1 MGLNR
6 GRCSDALR
14 AAAVAALV
22 GLLLTSRE
30 RPAEAQSP
38 AKAGESAATA
48 GAARDVR
55 SHSFLLHTD
64 LADRE
69 AGELVQRLETML
81 RQISTYWGRPMQGII
96 ECYVVRDFRHFPLD
110 AMDARG
116 IAGIKSAGGVT
127 LLCAAAAG
135 STGPAR
141 PVIYA
146 TARPEV
152 VMHEAVHAYCQH
164 AFGRVGPVWYSE
176 GMAEMGHYWQ
186 DGDIAVRAGPREIRF
201 LRENLPSTLAGTLS
215 PLQVSG
221 DSWQNYAARW
231 ALCHF
236 LVHDPNFSPQ
246 FLAMGRGL
254 LSGRDV
260 RFEQTYGAAVR
271 QLRFEYLFFL
281 QHIED
286 GYRVD
291 LCAWDWNKKFAPLRP
306 GQVVAASIR
315 AGRGWQP
322 TGLTVA
328 PDTQYEYVAS
338 GGWRTAHGPK
348 DDHPDGVDHGCG
360 QLSGVLMKDYQLG
373 PEFDVGPQGTFPGAA
388 GGDLYLRCRKA
399 WNELA
404 ADSGRVAV
412 RLKLDGL
419 GAPLR
424 TAAAVP
430 VVTAAVAGG
439 AARTN

>member
-1 MGLNR
+1 
-6 GRCSDALR
+6 LR
-14 AAAVAALV
+14 AAAVAGLV
-22 GLLLTSRE
+22 GLLVTCRG

-38 AKAGESAATA
+38 ARAGENAATA
-48 GAARDVR
+48 GAAHDVR

-64 LADRE
+64 LEDRE
-69 AGELVQRLETML
+69 AGALVQRLEIML
-81 RQISTYWGRPMQGII
+81 RQISTYWGRPMQGTI

-127 LLCAAAAG
+127 LLCAAPAG
-135 STGPAR
+135 SSGPAR
-141 PVIYA
+141 PVVYA
-146 TARPEV
+146 AARPEV

-186 DGDIAVRAGPREIRF
+186 DRDIAVRAGPREIRF
-201 LRENLPSTLAGTLS
+201 LRENLPSSLAATLS

-246 FLAMGRGL
+246 FLALGRGL
-254 LSGRDV
+254 LAGRDV

-281 QHIED
+281 QHIAE

-328 PDTQYEYVAS
+328 PGTQYEYVAS
-338 GGWRTAHGPK
+338 GGWQTAHGPK
-348 DDHPDGVDHGCG
+348 DDIPDGVDHGCG
-360 QLSGVLMKDYQLG
+360 QLSGVLMKDFQLG
-373 PEFDVGPQGTFPGAA
+373 PEFAVDQQGTFAGTA
-388 GGDLYLRCRKA
+388 GGDLYLRCRKP

-419 GAPLR
+419 RAPLG

-430 VVTAAVAGG
+430 VATAAAVVG
-439 AARTN
+439 AETTN